1 MVAPAFTAQNVK
13 NKIYMKFGSKFY
25 QLIFSIICLLMLH
38 NCGFNKVSN
47 FFNSSPKENIS
58 DTEFVEGSDDIPLF
72 SSLKKFG
79 EEGVDFDSASGSISS
94 LIYESSADLNK
105 VRNFYV
111 KTMPQMGWRI
121 HQNGKKK
128 LVFHR
133 QKQKLE
139 IELIVE
145 NGKNLVKFFILE

>member
-1 MVAPAFTAQNVK
+1 MRFS
-13 NKIYMKFGSKFY
+13 SKFCK
-25 QLIFSIICLLMLH
+25 LIFSNIFLLAGLLMLQ
-38 NCGFNKVSN
+38 NCGFDKVSN
-47 FFNSSPKENIS
+47 FFNHSPKEITQ
-58 DTEFVEGSDDIPLF
+58 DTEFVEGSDDVPLF

-79 EEGVDFDSASGSISS
+79 EEDVDFDSASGSISS
-94 LIYESSADLNK
+94 LIYESSVNLDE
-105 VRNFYV
+105 VRNFYI

-128 LVFHR
+128 IVFYR

-139 IELIVE
+139 IELTKE